1 MHNIWSFICDYNN
14 RILRNIRKIGEGRKG
29 YMEEFLSE
37 HGQTL
42 ISGIISVL
50 LIILILA
57 AMAAVGNMDEYEIN
71 SVIGK

>member
-1 MHNIWSFICDYNN
+1 
-14 RILRNIRKIGEGRKG
+14 
-29 YMEEFLSE
+29 MEEFLSE

-57 AMAAVGNMDEYEIN
+57 AMAAVGNGWIRDKFCYWKVIYAHSNEIEDKEIKDEKIED
-71 SVIGK
+71 VIS

>member
-1 MHNIWSFICDYNN
+1 
-14 RILRNIRKIGEGRKG
+14 
-29 YMEEFLSE
+29 MEEFLSE

-57 AMAAVGNMDEYEIN
+57 AMASVGNMDEYEIN

>member
-1 MHNIWSFICDYNN
+1 
-14 RILRNIRKIGEGRKG
+14 
-29 YMEEFLSE
+29 MEEFLSE

-57 AMAAVGNMDEYEIN
+57 AMAAISNMDEYEIT
-71 SVIGK
+71 SVIGR

>member
-1 MHNIWSFICDYNN
+1 
-14 RILRNIRKIGEGRKG
+14 
-29 YMEEFLSE
+29 MEEFVSE
-37 HGQTL
+37 HWQTL

>member
-1 MHNIWSFICDYNN
+1 
-14 RILRNIRKIGEGRKG
+14 
-29 YMEEFLSE
+29 MEEFLSE

-42 ISGIISVL
+42 ISGIISIL

-57 AMAAVGNMDEYEIN
+57 AMAGGGKIYEYEIN

>member
-1 MHNIWSFICDYNN
+1 
-14 RILRNIRKIGEGRKG
+14 
-29 YMEEFLSE
+29 MEEFLSE

-57 AMAAVGNMDEYEIN
+57 AKPAVGNMDEYEIN

>member
-1 MHNIWSFICDYNN
+1 
-14 RILRNIRKIGEGRKG
+14 
-29 YMEEFLSE
+29 MEEFLSE

-57 AMAAVGNMDEYEIN
+57 AMAAGNMDEYEIN